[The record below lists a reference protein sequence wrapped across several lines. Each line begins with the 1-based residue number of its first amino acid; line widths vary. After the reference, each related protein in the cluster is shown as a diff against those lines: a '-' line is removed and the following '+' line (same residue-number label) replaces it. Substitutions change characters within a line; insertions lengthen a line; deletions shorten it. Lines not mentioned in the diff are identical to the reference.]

1 MTGEQRTASGEQQRT
16 GTTRTPRFPLAARCS
31 LLAVIALTAC
41 AHNPPPPPPTP
52 PTMVP
57 RAAVDAMCSRM
68 HAEGINT
75 ELRALKTTRP
85 LITPQALEALGS
97 AMFYSGHAKASINA
111 AESVPVDTAGSC
123 VGRAIDSV
131 TPNDSDVMVLEF
143 SPPLVN
149 PFQHSQ
155 LGVFARVS
163 LGNEAPTWYWVAIG
177 GQGGTWAAASPIM
190 ISVRE

>member
-1 MTGEQRTASGEQQRT
+1 MTGEQRAASGERET
-16 GTTRTPRFPLAARCS
+16 RFPRHVRSLPLVARCS
-31 LLAVIALTAC
+31 LLALIALAAC

-52 PTMVP
+52 PAMVP

-97 AMFYSGHAKASINA
+97 AMFYSGHAKASITT

-123 VGRAIDSV
+123 VGRAIDAV

-149 PFQHSQ
+149 PFQHGQ

-177 GQGGTWAAASPIM
+177 GHGETWAAASPIM